1 MDDFQLRTLEEDCF
15 TAIRDSGGRLDVKE
29 TGKHYLL
36 SSGLHTGVFFQ
47 LSRVFEESSV
57 RERLA
62 RLMLIK
68 IKEAGINPRDIDI
81 LLGPAM
87 GALPLIY
94 TLQHFFE
101 FSHTRVIFAE
111 KKNKRGREF
120 RLGRGFVLHPDKR
133 VFIIDDVGTTF
144 GTVRKTIE
152 TANKACAKLG
162 WDAQITGFAVLIDRT
177 AEDYPSPQKFAPL
190 LKYVCALRSPL
201 ESYPIEE
208 CPYCK
213 EGIKLVRV

>member
-1 MDDFQLRTLEEDCF
+1 MDDFQLRTLEEDCLM
-15 TAIRDSGGRLDVKE
+15 AINDGGGRLDVTE

-47 LSRVFEESSV
+47 LSKVFENGSV

-62 RLMLIK
+62 RLMLTK
-68 IKEAGINPRDIDI
+68 IKEAGINPKDIDI

-101 FSHTRVIFAE
+101 LSHTRVIFAE
-111 KKNKRGREF
+111 KRRAGKF
-120 RLGRGFVLHPDKR
+120 VLGRGFILPPDKR
-133 VFIIDDVGTTF
+133 IFIIDDVGTTF

-152 TANKACAKLG
+152 AANRACARMG

-177 AEDYPSPQKFAPL
+177 AFDYPSPQRLAPL
-190 LKYVCALRSPL
+190 LKYACALRVPL
-201 ESYPIEE
+201 ESYSKKE

-213 EGIKLVRV
+213 KGIKLVKV